1 MQLSINQYSMLSS
14 QILIF
19 VFISGLIITAV
30 AVYGIYTHLLETLDE
45 FEEKRESK
53 ISYRTNEEFVGR

>member
-1 MQLSINQYSMLSS
+1 MNQHSMLSS
-14 QILIF
+14 QILLF
-19 VFISGLIITAV
+19 VFIAGIIITAV

>member
-1 MQLSINQYSMLSS
+1 MNQYSMLSS

-19 VFISGLIITAV
+19 VFISGIIITAV

-45 FEEKRESK
+45 FEKKRESK

>member
-19 VFISGLIITAV
+19 VFISGIIITAV
-30 AVYGIYTHLLETLDE
+30 AVYGIYTHLIETLDE

>member
-19 VFISGLIITAV
+19 VFISGIIITAV

>member
-1 MQLSINQYSMLSS
+1 MLSS

-19 VFISGLIITAV
+19 VLIFGIIITAM
-30 AVYGIYTHLLETLDE
+30 AVYGIYTHLLETLND

>member
-1 MQLSINQYSMLSS
+1 MLSS
-14 QILIF
+14 QIFLF
-19 VFISGLIITAV
+19 VFISGILITGL
-30 AVYGIYTHLLETLDE
+30 AVYGIYTHILETLSE

>member
-1 MQLSINQYSMLSS
+1 MLSS

-19 VFISGLIITAV
+19 VFISGFIVTCF
-30 AVYGIYTHLLETLDE
+30 AVYGLYSHLQEIQRA

-53 ISYRTNEEFVGR
+53 ITYRTNEEFVGKNS

>member
-1 MQLSINQYSMLSS
+1 MLSS

-19 VFISGLIITAV
+19 VFISGIIITAV

-45 FEEKRESK
+45 FEKKRESK

>member
-1 MQLSINQYSMLSS
+1 MLSS

-19 VFISGLIITAV
+19 VFISGVIITAI
-30 AVYGIYTHLLETLDE
+30 AVYGIYTHLLETSAD

-53 ISYRTNEEFVGR
+53 ISYRTNEEFVGRNI

>member
-1 MQLSINQYSMLSS
+1 MQLSMNQYSMLSS

-19 VFISGLIITAV
+19 VFISGIIITAV

-45 FEEKRESK
+45 FEKKRESK

>member
-1 MQLSINQYSMLSS
+1 MQLLMKQYSMLSS

-19 VFISGLIITAV
+19 VFISGTIITAV

-45 FEEKRESK
+45 FEKKRESK

>member
-1 MQLSINQYSMLSS
+1 MQLSTNQLSMLSS

-19 VFISGLIITAV
+19 VLIFGIIITAM
-30 AVYGIYTHLLETLDE
+30 AVYGIYTHLLETLND